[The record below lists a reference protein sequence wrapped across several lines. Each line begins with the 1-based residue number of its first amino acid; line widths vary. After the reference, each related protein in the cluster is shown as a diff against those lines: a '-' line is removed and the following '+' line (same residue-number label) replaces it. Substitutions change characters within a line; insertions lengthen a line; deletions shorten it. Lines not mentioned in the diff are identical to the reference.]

1 MKDNV
6 YVKTLFSKIF
16 SIIITLTIGYCLIL
30 PVTTVKSSSNGW
42 IDEKGNYHYPTKAQ
56 LEQEAKLQ
64 RELDAAGYSGEQ
76 ISDQVEEEVYGID
89 GSCGTGGKDGLLLD
103 GTPAPNAPGNKSS
116 GSAASKCDHA
126 YKSEVTKEATCT
138 ETGKT
143 TYTCEKCGKTYTEK
157 IPKLEH
163 TFTVTE
169 EVPGTCVVKGYRV
182 EACTECGFTQTIEG
196 IYGDHDLWI
205 NGDQLEPTC
214 EEGGY
219 QTEQCKICFEMFRT
233 ELPALGH
240 EYETTPTVDYKP
252 SCTMNGEQS
261 YHCTRCDEIKDK
273 ETIPAL
279 GHQEVVEEKKVG
291 IFTDGYRK
299 VTCERCGEELGNEP
313 YQCFFNKYRPVIIA
327 VAILVL
333 AVIYMVVVIKRNR
346 KKK

>member
-1 MKDNV
+1 MKCFKNKLIKSFAFV
-6 YVKTLFSKIF
+6 VLFIVSTAY
-16 SIIITLTIGYCLIL
+16 SLSYTSPYGENDL
-30 PVTTVKSSSNGW
+30 
-42 IDEKGNYHYPTKAQ
+42 PTKAQ
-56 LEQEAKLQ
+56 LEIEAQ
-64 RELDAAGYSGEQ
+64 IYNEMPGASHEQ
-76 ISDQVEEEVYGID
+76 LRDEIYERIGGMD
-89 GSCGTGGKDGLLLD
+89 GPNKTGGKDGLLLD

-116 GSAASKCDHA
+116 GSAASKCDHS

-252 SCTMNGEQS
+252 YCTMNGEQS

-327 VAILVL
+327 VTILVL

-346 KKK
+346 KKKSKVN

>member
-1 MKDNV
+1 M
-6 YVKTLFSKIF
+6 L
-16 SIIITLTIGYCLIL
+16 
-30 PVTTVKSSSNGW
+30 
-42 IDEKGNYHYPTKAQ
+42 
-56 LEQEAKLQ
+56 
-64 RELDAAGYSGEQ
+64 AAGYSDIQ
-76 ISDQVEEEVYGID
+76 IWDQVYEELAHID
-89 GSCGTGGKDGLLLD
+89 GPCGTGGKDGLLLD

-219 QTEQCKICFEMFRT
+219 QTEQCKICFEMFKT

-299 VTCERCGEELGNEP
+299 VTCARCGQALKNET
-313 YQCFFNKYRPVIIA
+313 YYSFVNTNKLWVISGTI
-327 VAILVL
+327 IVL
-333 AVIYMVVVIKRNR
+333 ALTSMAIVVVVDR
-346 KKK
+346 KKKKSKK